1 MIAVYLYDTFC
12 VSCRYFEQ
20 LRISCENDRI
30 MAEYG
35 QDSVCTDYYNESQD
49 GACMK
54 ILVFAG
60 TTEGRKVAEYLN
72 QMNTDTCVSV
82 ATEYGGKLLDEYKN
96 IHLLAGRMDEDEI
109 TRFLQ
114 EKEIELVVDATHPFA
129 VLVTANIRRA
139 CERAEVRYL
148 RCLREAEECME
159 ELEEAPQEDE
169 KIIFVDSVSEAVKYL
184 KNAEGNIFISTGSKE
199 LNLYTEIEGY
209 RDCCYARVLSVWE
222 SVKKSIELGF
232 EGAHLIAMQGPFS
245 KELNVAMLR
254 QTGAKYFVT
263 KESGKTGGFEEKY
276 EAAMET
282 GTVLVVVG
290 RPREEGLSV
299 EEVCRK
305 IQELIQNRQEE

>member
-1 MIAVYLYDTFC
+1 
-12 VSCRYFEQ
+12 
-20 LRISCENDRI
+20 
-30 MAEYG
+30 
-35 QDSVCTDYYNESQD
+35 
-49 GACMK
+49 MK

-72 QMNTDTCVSV
+72 QMNTDTYVSV
-82 ATEYGGKLLDEYKN
+82 ATEYGGKLLDEYKS
-96 IHLLAGRMDEDEI
+96 IHLLAGRMDENEI

-139 CERAEVRYL
+139 CERAEVRYF
-148 RCLREAEECME
+148 RCLREAEDCME
-159 ELEEAPQEDE
+159 EREEAPQGDGR
-169 KIIFVDSVSEAVKYL
+169 IIFVDSVSEAVKYL
-184 KNAEGNIFISTGSKE
+184 KSVEGNIFISTGSKE
-199 LNLYTEIEGY
+199 LNQYTEIEGY
-209 RDCCYARVLSVWE
+209 RDRCYARVLSVWE

-299 EEVCRK
+299 KEVCREMQK
-305 IQELIQNRQEE
+305 LIQNRQEA